1 MIMEAIATQVKL
13 MDLALDDRSL
23 AATELATAATTLSGR
38 LFGGAWRIGNGGR
51 SGLQVNSAGK
61 R

>member
-23 AATELATAATTLSGR
+23 AATELAAAATALGSR
-38 LFGGAWRIGNGGR
+38 FF
-51 SGLQVNSAGK
+51 
-61 R
+61 